1 MGRQMSKSVLIV
13 EDNALVVEM
22 YRSALKPLNVQLFEA
37 RNGEDALTL
46 AALHSPALILMDI
59 LLPGANGY
67 DVLKRIKALPHGGNA
82 PVLAVTN
89 AATAGDRAKMK
100 EAGFEALITKPINVQ
115 NFVAEV
121 RRHLAA

>member
-1 MGRQMSKSVLIV
+1 MSKSVLIV

-22 YRSALKPLNVQLFEA
+22 YRSALKPLNVHLLEA
-37 RNGEDALTL
+37 RNGEDALAL
-46 AALHSPALILMDI
+46 AATHSPALILMDI

-67 DVLKRIKALPHGGNA
+67 DVLKKIKQLPNAAAA

-89 AATAGDRAKMK
+89 AATASDRTKIK
-100 EAGFEALITKPINVQ
+100 DAGFDALITKPINIQ
-115 NFVAEV
+115 TFVAEV

>member
-1 MGRQMSKSVLIV
+1 MSKCVLIV

-22 YRSALKPLNVQLFEA
+22 YRSALKSLNVQLLEA

-46 AALHSPALILMDI
+46 AAVHSPALILMDI
-59 LLPGANGY
+59 LLPGADGY
-67 DVLKRIKALPHGGNA
+67 EILKKIKAMPNAAAA

-89 AATAGDRAKMK
+89 AATAGDRAKIQQ
-100 EAGFEALITKPINVQ
+100 AGFEALITKPINIQ
-115 NFVAEV
+115 NFVTEV

>member
-1 MGRQMSKSVLIV
+1 MSKSVLIV

-22 YRSALKPLNVQLFEA
+22 YRSALKPLNVNLLEA
-37 RNGEDALTL
+37 RNGEDALAL
-46 AALHSPALILMDI
+46 AATHSPALILMDI

-67 DVLKRIKALPHGGNA
+67 DVLKKIKQLPNAAAA

-89 AATAGDRAKMK
+89 SATAGDREKIK
-100 EAGFEALITKPINVQ
+100 SAGFEALITKPINIQ

-121 RRHLAA
+121 RRHLAS

>member
-1 MGRQMSKSVLIV
+1 MSKSVLIV

-22 YRSALKPLNVQLFEA
+22 YRSALKPLNVHLLEA
-37 RNGEDALTL
+37 RNGEDALAL
-46 AALHSPALILMDI
+46 AATHSPALILMDI

-67 DVLKRIKALPHGGNA
+67 DVLKKIKQLPNAAAA

-89 AATAGDRAKMK
+89 AATASDRTKIK
-100 EAGFEALITKPINVQ
+100 DAGFEALITKPINIQ

>member
-1 MGRQMSKSVLIV
+1 MSKSVLIV

-22 YRSALKPLNVQLFEA
+22 YRSALKPLNVQLLEA
-37 RNGEDALTL
+37 RNGDEALTL
-46 AALHSPALILMDI
+46 AALHNPALILMDI
-59 LLPGANGY
+59 LLPGADGY
-67 DVLKRIKALPHGGNA
+67 DVLRRIRALPNAAFA

-89 AATAGDRAKMK
+89 AATAGDRTKMK
-100 EAGFEALITKPINVQ
+100 EAGFEALITKPINIQ